1 MIVAFS
7 YLVKGFIEVVDFV
20 AGLLLVFIAALM
32 YALPWLLRG
41 LSVIGWLASAFI
53 AIQTISAIYSPFS
66 DEIPVFALQ
75 FMVIV
80 LMVLWAM
87 VGLMNQKDVWGLLA
101 AGGAVM
107 YGVSRGATWLMSNWQ
122 YADLFFRVL
131 PVTMLAVGMI
141 TISIR
146 TRTRRM
152 SRVTNANITPIS
164 EEAVTA

>member
-1 MIVAFS
+1 MILRFLAQAFA
-7 YLVKGFIEVVDFV
+7 YLIQFLFNLI
-20 AGLLLVFIAALM
+20 AGILGAIF

-41 LSVIGWLASAFI
+41 LSVIGWLVSAFI
-53 AIQTISAIYSPFS
+53 ALQTIRAIYSPFS
-66 DEIPVFALQ
+66 DDIPVFALQ

-87 VGLMNQKDVWGLLA
+87 LGLMNKKDVWGFLA

-107 YGVSRGATWLMSNWQ
+107 YGVSYGATWLMPNWQ
-122 YADLFFRVL
+122 YAELFFRVL
-131 PVTMLAVGMI
+131 PVMMLAVGMI

-152 SRVTNANITPIS
+152 SRLANTRITPKS
-164 EEAVTA
+164 EEVTIV

>member
-1 MIVAFS
+1 MIFRFLAQVFAYLIQFLLNLIAGMLGAIFS
-7 YLVKGFIEVVDFV
+7 
-20 AGLLLVFIAALM
+20 
-32 YALPWLLRG
+32 ALPWLLRG
-41 LSVIGWLASAFI
+41 LSVIGWLVSAFI
-53 AIQTISAIYSPFS
+53 TIQTISAIYSPFS
-66 DEIPVFALQ
+66 DDIPVFALQ

-87 VGLMNQKDVWGLLA
+87 VGLMNKKDIWGFLA

-107 YGVSRGATWLMSNWQ
+107 YGVSYGAAWLMSNWQ

-152 SRVTNANITPIS
+152 SRVENTRITQIS
-164 EEAVTA
+164 KEVTTA